1 MYYAFKTKSYKEIE
15 NIFNYNIFLCPNG
28 GDLSEILF
36 RVGHIGNISDEDID
50 TLVNAFKDMNEK
62 GVL

>member
-1 MYYAFKTKSYKEIE
+1 MTAYEIFKYMKD
-15 NIFNYNIFLCPNG
+15 NYNIFLCPNG
-28 GDLSEILF
+28 GDLSETLC

-50 TLVNAFKDMNEK
+50 TLVNDFKDMNEK